1 MDYTQ
6 ILRKPLIS
14 EKATDAKEESNQV
27 LFYVAKEANK
37 IEIKKAVEE
46 AFQVQVESVNV
57 VNRRPEKRKRF
68 GRTIG
73 QTSGYKKAYI
83 SLAPGEKIEFFEGV

>member
-6 ILRKPLIS
+6 ILRKPLVS
-14 EKATDAKEESNQV
+14 EKATRAKDEANKV

-46 AFQVQVESVNV
+46 AFDVQVEAVNV
-57 VNRRPEKRKRF
+57 VKRGPEKRKRF
-68 GRTIG
+68 GRIMG
-73 QTSGYKKAYI
+73 QKSGYKKAYI

>member
-14 EKATDAKEESNQV
+14 EKATDAKDYANQV
-27 LFYVAKEANK
+27 LFFVDKNANK

-46 AFQVQVESVNV
+46 ACKVRVESVSV

-73 QTSGYKKAYI
+73 QESGYKKAYI
-83 SLAPGEKIEFFEGV
+83 ALAPGEKIEFFEGV